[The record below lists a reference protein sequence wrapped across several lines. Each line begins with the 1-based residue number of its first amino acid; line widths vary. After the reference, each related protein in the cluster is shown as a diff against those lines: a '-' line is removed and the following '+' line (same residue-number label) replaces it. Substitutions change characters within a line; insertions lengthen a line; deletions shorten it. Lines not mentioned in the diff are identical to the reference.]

1 MKNYFMNYVYMS
13 QNYYESLLNED
24 LKVNQAF
31 MNLTNDSLSNQKT
44 LEDYVKSQHFGNIT
58 YIDDIGSDFY
68 SQVQSVDM
76 VVVILIVCAGLLN
89 FIVLYN
95 LTNINIQE
103 RKSEIATIKVLGF
116 RKKEVYDYVFRE
128 NIMLSII
135 GSIVGMGLGFV
146 LHQFIIRTVE
156 LDMTMFVRNL
166 SPYSYMI
173 AVIITIAF
181 TMFINLTMRHVLN
194 KVDMVES
201 LKSIE

>member
-1 MKNYFMNYVYMS
+1 
-13 QNYYESLLNED
+13 
-24 LKVNQAF
+24 
-31 MNLTNDSLSNQKT
+31 
-44 LEDYVKSQHFGNIT
+44 
-58 YIDDIGSDFY
+58 
-68 SQVQSVDM
+68 M

-135 GSIVGMGLGFV
+135 GSIVGMALGFA

-156 LDMTMFVRNL
+156 LDMTMFVRTL
-166 SPYSYMI
+166 SPYSYAI
-173 AVIITIAF
+173 AVFMTIAF
-181 TMFINLTMRHVLN
+181 TMFINFTMRHVLN